1 MASRTQPRHEPGSV
15 SDHAVLG
22 RDCIW
27 WVVESLPG
35 VGQPQP
41 GVGRGSPWHRYGAE
55 EAEWYLSW
63 WPT

>member
-1 MASRTQPRHEPGSV
+1 MASRTQPRREPGSV
-15 SDHAVLG
+15 SDHAVLS